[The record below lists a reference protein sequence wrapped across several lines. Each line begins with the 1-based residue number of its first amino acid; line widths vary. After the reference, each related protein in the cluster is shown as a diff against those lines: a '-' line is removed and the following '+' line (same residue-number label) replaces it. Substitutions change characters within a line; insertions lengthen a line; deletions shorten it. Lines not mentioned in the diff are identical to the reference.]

1 MEKTI
6 KLNLLDKG
14 IEVVY
19 DGFKSILNFNL
30 DNDVRDYEELFKDF
44 LETYPK
50 DIDYLYIELGY
61 ENNDKLIQVTSL
73 MNKVVDYNRT
83 YKNRIILT
91 INHING
97 QKQQFLG

>member
-1 MEKTI
+1 MEKAVKI
-6 KLNLLDKG
+6 NLLDKG
-14 IEVVY
+14 MELIY
-19 DGFKSILNFNL
+19 DSIKCILNFNL
-30 DNDVRDYEELFKDF
+30 KNDVRKCEELFKDF